1 MRGIHLIGELYG
13 CDGKSP
19 YLCEAATLQ
28 TLCLEHVDESGLT
41 LLGAGFHQFHPSG
54 VTGTVMLAESHLAI
68 HTWPESG
75 YVTLD
80 VFVCNYTRDNSDKAH
95 RLFEALGNVLAPQE
109 RNLTV
114 LERGR

>member
-13 CDGKSP
+13 CDGNSP
-19 YLCEAATLQ
+19 LLRDAAALQ
-28 TLCLEHVDESGLT
+28 ALCLDHVSESGLT
-41 LLGAGFHQFHPSG
+41 LLGAGFHQFQPSG

-95 RLFEALGNVLAPQE
+95 RLFDALGESLAPRE
-109 RNLTV
+109 KNLTV